1 MAIIMSNTDKLEI
14 FIFAKLI
21 WEEHRHLEF
30 VAMTRLI
37 H

>member
-1 MAIIMSNTDKLEI
+1 MATVMSNTDKLEI

-21 WEEHRHLEF
+21 WEEHHHLEF
-30 VAMTRLI
+30 VAISRLV